1 MHHVM
6 RNKHKRHQPRIY
18 SDSNAGPVSKAMPL
32 FAMQPILR
40 RIVRHVAQ
48 LHPELFERLG
58 DSCSKQFLIDA
69 KGMPFLL
76 LLRPDPENLMLV
88 AKSRH
93 AEIPYDVLVSGKF
106 VTLLRM
112 IDSKTDSDALF
123 FNRDI
128 AVTGDTEAI
137 VALRNALDDMD
148 ATLAD
153 DVATAFGPLRGP
165 VRASIDAANK
175 IVGSK
180 T

>member
-1 MHHVM
+1 M
-6 RNKHKRHQPRIY
+6 RDKHKRDQPRIY
-18 SDSNAGPVSKAMPL
+18 KDSQARPVTKAMPL

-40 RIVRHVAQ
+40 RIVRHVAT
-48 LHPELFERLG
+48 LHPELFERLD
-58 DSCSKQFLIDA
+58 DSCRKNFLIDA

-76 LLRPDPENLMLV
+76 LLRPDPDNLMLV

-93 AEIPYDVLVSGKF
+93 EEIPYDVLVSGKF
-106 VTLLRM
+106 KTLLRM

-128 AVTGDTEAI
+128 MVTGDTEAI
-137 VALRNALDDMD
+137 VALRNALDDME

-165 VRASIDAANK
+165 VRASIDAATK
-175 IVGSK
+175 IVGSR